1 MRKIIL
7 TLTLA
12 VFSLDVMAAQAPR
25 PLASDYRI
33 RVVPYDPDNVVKIKG
48 STMTTTQIS
57 FNKDEIIE
65 DIQSGDV
72 AAWTLDVQK
81 QLPNMLFL
89 KPTMSDSNTNMT
101 VVTNQHTYY
110 FHLSSTDNPQIIPT
124 YAIRF
129 TYPDEEKAALL
140 KQLNFQKQQQQA
152 LVNVAQNPKNY
163 NWNYSFSGSPQ
174 VLPLHVFDDGQFTY
188 MQLRPGQ
195 PVPAVFAV
203 DNKAG
208 HESVVNYRRD
218 GEYLIVQQISPEFTL
233 RDGKDKVTSIFN
245 NKVIQQLRQQGV
257 A

>member
-1 MRKIIL
+1 MKKIIHIITL
-7 TLTLA
+7 STITLTA
-12 VFSLDVMAAQAPR
+12 IAAQAPR

-33 RVVPYDPDNVVKIKG
+33 RVVPYDPDNVVQIKG

-57 FNKDEIIE
+57 FDKDETIE

-89 KPTMSDSNTNMT
+89 KPTMADSNTNMT
-101 VVTNQHTYY
+101 VVTNEHTYY
-110 FHLSSTDNPQIIPT
+110 FHLNSTDNPQIVPT

-140 KQLNFQKQQQQA
+140 KQLNFQNQQQQA
-152 LVNVAQNPKNY
+152 LVNAAQNPKNY
-163 NWNYSFSGSPQ
+163 NWNYSFSGSPV

-188 MQLRPGQ
+188 LQLRPGQ
-195 PVPAVFAV
+195 PVPAIFAV
-203 DNKAG
+203 DNKVG

-218 GEYLIVQQISPEFTL
+218 GEYLIVQQIAPEFTL

-245 NKVIQQLRQQGV
+245 TKLIQQLRLQGV